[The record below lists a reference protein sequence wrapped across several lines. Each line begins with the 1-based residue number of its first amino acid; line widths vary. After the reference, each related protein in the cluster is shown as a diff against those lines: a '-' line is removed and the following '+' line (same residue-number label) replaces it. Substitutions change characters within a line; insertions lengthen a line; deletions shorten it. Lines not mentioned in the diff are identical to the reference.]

1 MSAFCDMLA
10 GSQAHDPAIGLCA
23 SSAVPENT
31 AKAEKQ
37 AQTGE
42 DPPKESLLHKYKAKI
57 LYYQQ
62 FR

>member
-1 MSAFCDMLA
+1 MTRQLAF
-10 GSQAHDPAIGLCA
+10 
-23 SSAVPENT
+23 VPVPLFLKT
-31 AKAEKQ
+31 LQKQ
-37 AQTGE
+37 QNR